1 MIERWLDLIAFFI
14 LSKKLFYLKN
24 SISLLQIF
32 IVRFNLPTNEFSAD
46 GVVEWFRRWTDCK
59 SKTFCVREFESQ
71 LCRLVFKN
79 TWTEFG
85 EHNNLCLPQ
94 LIITHRDSCQITK
107 TKRTNRLAKISRLGK
122 QPTFQL
128 FRILLEAI
136 RMARYIRFFYGNHWS
151 KSILKNYRLVLWPK
165 FSAKKL
171 SFFSGRISK
180 RRFS

>member
-1 MIERWLDLIAFFI
+1 MLDLIAFLFWA
-14 LSKKLFYLKN
+14 KKLFYLKH

-46 GVVEWFRRWTDCK
+46 GVVEWFRRWIDCK
-59 SKTFCVREFESQ
+59 SNTFCVRGFESQ

-94 LIITHRDSCQITK
+94 LIITHRDSYQITK

-122 QPTFQL
+122 QPTFQS
-128 FRILLEAI
+128 FWILLEAI
-136 RMARYIRFFYGNHWS
+136 RMARYIRFFMET
-151 KSILKNYRLVLWPK
+151 IE
-165 FSAKKL
+165 AKVFWKTA
-171 SFFSGRISK
+171 G
-180 RRFS
+180 